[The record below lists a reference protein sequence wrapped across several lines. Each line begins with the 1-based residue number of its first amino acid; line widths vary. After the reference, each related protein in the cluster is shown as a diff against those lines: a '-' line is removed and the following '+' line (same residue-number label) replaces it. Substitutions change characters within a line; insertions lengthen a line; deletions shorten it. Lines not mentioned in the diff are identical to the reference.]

1 MKLLGK
7 SSMASFLKVVLDVV
21 WYISIA
27 VIALEIIFYVYAIIN
42 PEAEFEEAYIQVP
55 CKIKALD
62 IDFIDF
68 LTGKLD
74 PSTYRDKY
82 LESHDPSNYM
92 FNVRN
97 TTTELRFR
105 THSSI
110 NLFIY
115 LLVRLLW
122 YTVYM
127 FILFN
132 LRKIFGTLRR
142 KTPFIHENAGRMRMI
157 GAAICVTQ
165 PILWLLLWVLD
176 LLVIRDKFSLFGEPV
191 TVAIRSENFIPII
204 FLGLVVLVISEVFR
218 IGVQMR
224 EEQELTV

>member
-1 MKLLGK
+1 
-7 SSMASFLKVVLDVV
+7 MASFLKITLDVV

-27 VIALEIIFYVYAIIN
+27 VIALEIIFYVYAISN
-42 PEAEFEEAYIQVP
+42 PEAEFEDAYIQVP
-55 CKIKALD
+55 CKIEALD
-62 IDFIDF
+62 IDFFNF
-68 LTGKLD
+68 LSGKLD
-74 PSTYRDKY
+74 PSKYRDPY
-82 LESHDPSNYM
+82 LESHDPSNYK

-105 THSSI
+105 THSGI

-115 LLVRLLW
+115 LLVSLLW

-132 LRKIFGTLRR
+132 LRKIFTTLQR
-142 KTPFIHENAGRMRMI
+142 KTPFIFKNAKRMQVI
-157 GAAICVTQ
+157 GIAICVTP
-165 PILWLLLWVLD
+165 PITWLLLWVLD
-176 LLVIRDKFSLFGEPV
+176 LLVVRHKFSLFDEPV
-191 TVAIRSENFIPII
+191 TVAVWSENYIPII

-224 EEQELTV
+224 EEQELTI